1 MLRWRLISA
10 GVIIAGVLALVWVD
24 FRSGVPGAWLL
35 PLYLVVVL
43 LASEE
48 VLSLLAA
55 KGHRPL
61 AWVVYLGNGAIT
73 LAAGLP
79 ILGEL
84 VAREVAGSSS
94 LALRVSAEPLLALR
108 TSVEPLGWSAVVLAV
123 FAVLAFVGE
132 MRRFE
137 QPGKAIVNVALAI
150 FAMVYVGVLGSFLLL
165 LRLHDGNAWGMMAL
179 VSTLLITKMADT
191 GAFAVGKS
199 VGRTKMAPVLSPGK
213 TWEGTIGGI
222 VVAVATSW
230 VFFRFG
236 GPWIVGSGYVQPAV
250 WAVVVYGVLLAVA
263 GLTGDLAESLL
274 KRDMERKD
282 SSTWLPGLGGVLD
295 VIDAVLVSAPVA
307 WICWVSGLLG

>member
-1 MLRWRLISA
+1 MLRWRLISSLVILA
-10 GVIIAGVLALVWVD
+10 GLLALLWMD
-24 FRSGVPGAWLL
+24 FRLVGFGVAGAWLL

-48 VLSLLAA
+48 VLGLLAA

-61 AWVVYLGNGAIT
+61 AWVVYLGNAAIT
-73 LAAGLP
+73 LAVGWP
-79 ILGEL
+79 VLGEL
-84 VAREVAGSSS
+84 ARSPS
-94 LALRVSAEPLLALR
+94 LTLQVSEEPLLALR
-108 TSVEPLGWSAVVLAV
+108 ASVVLAA
-123 FAVLAFVGE
+123 FAVLAFVAE

-150 FAMVYVGVLGSFLLL
+150 FALVYVGVLGSFLLL

-199 VGRTKMAPVLSPGK
+199 LGRTKMAPVLSPGK
-213 TWEGTIGGI
+213 TWEGTIGGV
-222 VVAVATSW
+222 VVAVVTSW
-230 VFFRFG
+230 AFFRFG
-236 GPWIVGSGYVQPAV
+236 GPLIVGSGYLEPAV
-250 WAVVVYGVLLAVA
+250 WAVVVYGVLLAAA

-295 VIDAVLVSAPVA
+295 VIDAVLVAGPVA
-307 WICWVSGLLG
+307 WVCWVGGMMG